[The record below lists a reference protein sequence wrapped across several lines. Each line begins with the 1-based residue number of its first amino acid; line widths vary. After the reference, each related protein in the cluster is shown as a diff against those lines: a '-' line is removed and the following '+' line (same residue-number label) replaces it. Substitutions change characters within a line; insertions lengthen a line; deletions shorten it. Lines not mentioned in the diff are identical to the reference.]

1 MTGALVNPMRAA
13 LVLGLLGASA
23 CSALTTMFAAPALQ
37 RDGPRPTLAG
47 TPLRD
52 WKGVVHC
59 HSYLSHDSDGT
70 VAEIVA
76 AAHAARVDFVMM
88 TDHQTDASIRD
99 GVRGR
104 VDGVLFVVG
113 AEVRT
118 PQGTVMAFPLHT
130 PLRRWQSAGALVAE
144 AGRQGAVTFLCH
156 AENTRA
162 WDVDGICGVEI
173 VNLHAGALAADRLE
187 MLLWGFLLPLRA
199 TFGLLCQRNLEVFAG
214 WDRQLGRRHPFTPVG
229 GNDAHA
235 NVRIFGPFG
244 GTIGTYREV
253 FLTLSTHVLAERLD
267 EASLVEALRAGRT
280 YVCFDLFGEGAGFDF
295 HAEAGLAVSPVG
307 ATVTASAALRL
318 VARAPRP
325 GRMRLLCDGVVCR
338 EVDGSA
344 LDLSDPAPGV
354 YRIEV
359 MTSSGAPWIFSS
371 SIRVLGTAMPTL
383 SCR

>member
-1 MTGALVNPMRAA
+1 MTRVAWT
-13 LVLGLLGASA
+13 LGLLGASA
-23 CSALTTMFAAPALQ
+23 CSALTTMFPVPGLRQ
-37 RDGPRPTLAG
+37 VSPRPTLAG
-47 TPLRD
+47 TSLQD

-76 AAHAARVDFVMM
+76 AAHAARVDFVLM
-88 TDHQTDASIRD
+88 TDHQTDASIGD
-99 GVRGR
+99 GARGR
-104 VDGVLFVVG
+104 VGGVLLVVG

-118 PQGTVMAFPLHT
+118 PQGTVMAFPLQS

-144 AGRQGAVTFLCH
+144 AGRQGALAFLCH
-156 AENTRA
+156 AEDTRA

-199 TFGLLCQRNLEVFAG
+199 TFGLLCQRNPEVFAG

-253 FLTLSTHVLAERLD
+253 FLTLSTHVLAVHLD
-267 EASLVEALRAGRT
+267 EAGLVEALRAGRT
-280 YVCFDLFGEGAGFDF
+280 YVCFDLFGEGTGFDF
-295 HAEAGLAVSPVG
+295 HAEAGTEVSPVG

-325 GRMRLLCDGVVCR
+325 GRLRLLHDGFVCR
-338 EVDGSA
+338 ESDGRA
-344 LDLSDPAPGV
+344 LELLDPAPGV

-359 MTSSGAPWIFSS
+359 MTASGAPWIFSS
-371 SIRVLGTAMPTL
+371 SIRVLGATL
-383 SCR
+383 PRLNCR